1 MTRTVQPV
9 ARWAVATTFLLS
21 LLGLAISIYM
31 TYQHFHGSTYLA
43 CSTSGFENCTKVTT
57 SPQSRII
64 GIPVA
69 VLGVV
74 NYTFMSVLNS
84 PWVWRAKN
92 YWIHVGRFLLSIA
105 SMCLV
110 LWLITAELLIIKS
123 ICLYCTSV
131 HVITF
136 ALLIVLTTVSPAQL
150 GWAQSAAQ
158 ESSPL

>member
-1 MTRTVQPV
+1 MQPV

-43 CSTSGFENCTKVTT
+43 CSTTGFENCTKVTT
-57 SPQSRII
+57 SAQSHLL

-74 NYTFMSVLNS
+74 NYVAMSVLNS

-92 YWIHVGRFLLSIA
+92 YWIHVARFVLSII
-105 SMCLV
+105 SMALV
-110 LWLITAELLIIKS
+110 LWLVTAELLIIKS

-131 HVITF
+131 HIITF
-136 ALLIVLTTVSPAQL
+136 ALLIVLTLVSPTQL
-150 GWAQSAAQ
+150 GWARSTTQ
-158 ESSPL
+158 EGSTL

>member
-9 ARWAVATTFLLS
+9 ARWAVVVTFLLS

-31 TYQHFHGSTYLA
+31 TYQHFHGSTYQG

-57 SPQSRII
+57 SPQSRIFA
-64 GIPVA
+64 IPVA

-74 NYTFMSVLNS
+74 NYAAMSVLNS
-84 PWVWRAKN
+84 PWAWRAKS
-92 YWIHVGRFLLSIA
+92 YWIHAVRFVLAMI

-131 HVITF
+131 HIITF
-136 ALLIVLTTVSPAQL
+136 ALLIVLTIVSPAQL
-150 GWAQSAAQ
+150 GWARSTTQ
-158 ESSPL
+158 ESPTL